1 MRPGAHPLLPSPR
14 VRTLVA
20 LTVVACAPGCQQ
32 LLGITDPTPAD
43 RTDGGGDDGPTVDS
57 SPACVTAVMFRPE
70 ESFAVGGT
78 GTALAVGQ
86 LDQPGTGRDVAIAV
100 GDGIQIMVGNGTG
113 SFSPGVKLSAPMSTQ
128 LEGLVI
134 DSFDNDGD
142 VDIVAWDEGGT
153 SIVAYRQDPGTPSVY
168 GAAQPLPGPF
178 TGLQGA
184 QSGFLDGAFIGDLVV
199 KDASGAWAYT
209 SRQLNPIAFGREANA
224 IGDVGAADVLVA
236 VGNLNGMTGEDAA
249 FVSPAGEVKIAFDA
263 LPFSAA
269 AVVAT
274 GARDRLVGFGKLD
287 DDASVDLI
295 VGTAAG
301 GVIYRG
307 GGGTFS
313 EVTDRLPAVTGTRVQ
328 VIDLNGDGKDDLVLD
343 NRIVYQCAAATAGG
357 PGVFT
362 QFEAIDAGGPSLVA
376 DVTGDGKPDLL
387 RLAGTELKV
396 RVQP

>member
-1 MRPGAHPLLPSPR
+1 MRPSAHPLLPSPR

-43 RTDGGGDDGPTVDS
+43 RTDGGGDDGPMVDS
-57 SPACVTAVMFRPE
+57 SPACVTAATFRPE
-70 ESFAVGGT
+70 ESFAVGGI
-78 GTALAVGQ
+78 GTALVVAQ
-86 LDQPGTGRDVAIAV
+86 LDRMPGRDVAIAV
-100 GDGIQIMVGNGTG
+100 GDGVQIMSGDGAG
-113 SFSPGVKLSAPMSTQ
+113 SFSTGMKIAAQ
-128 LEGLVI
+128 ADDLVI
-134 DSFDNDGD
+134 GDFDNDGD
-142 VDIVAWDEGGT
+142 GDILAWDEGGV
-153 SIVAYRQDPGTPSVY
+153 SMAAYRQDSSVTPSVF
-168 GAAQPLPGPF
+168 GAAQPLTGPF

-184 QSGFLDGAFIGDLVV
+184 LVGLLDGASIDDVLV

-307 GGGTFS
+307 GGGSFS

-343 NRIVYQCAAATAGG
+343 NRIVYQCAAAAAGG

-362 QFEAIDAGGPSLVA
+362 QFEAIDARGPWLVV

-387 RLAGTELKV
+387 RLDGGELKV